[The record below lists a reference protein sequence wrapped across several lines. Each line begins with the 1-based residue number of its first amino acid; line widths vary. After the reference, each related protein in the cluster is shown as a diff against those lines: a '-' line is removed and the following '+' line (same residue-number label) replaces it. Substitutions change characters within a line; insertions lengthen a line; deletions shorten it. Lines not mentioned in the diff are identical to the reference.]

1 MRNRYFFNALASL
14 VMIVMLLACGTVK
27 HQPTTTTQTTT
38 IIKDSIRWKDS
49 TVLVPIPVERY
60 VDVVRQYDT
69 LRLET
74 TLAKSEAYVDTL
86 THTLKGNLENKP
98 EALKTVIKYKDRI
111 VTVTKD
117 SLVTKEIPVPVEV
130 VKTVTPKWAWRLL
143 VFDVL
148 VLVLIGAY
156 VYLKLK
162 GIIKF

>member
-1 MRNRYFFNALASL
+1 MKNKLYSIFTASL
-14 VMIVMLLACGTVK
+14 VMIVMLLGCGTVK

-74 TLAKSEAYVDTL
+74 SMAKSEAFVDTL
-86 THTLKGNLENKP
+86 THTLKGNLEHKP

-111 VTVTKD
+111 VVEYRD
-117 SLVTKEIPVPVEV
+117 SIVTKEVPVEV
-130 VKTVTPKWAWRLL
+130 EVIKPKTPRWAWRLL

-148 VLVLIGAY
+148 VALVFGAY
-156 VYLKLK
+156 LYLKFK
-162 GIIKF
+162 GIIKL